1 MNRYFIHIP
10 SWIHVAATC
19 YGTSR
24 KDAIARFKH
33 QHGLIRMPSGYGI
46 WEA

>member
-1 MNRYFIHIP
+1 MKRYYIHIP
-10 SWIHVAATC
+10 SWIHVAVTA
-19 YGTSR
+19 YGANR

-33 QHGLIRMPSGYGI
+33 QYGLRRMPSGYGI